1 MQPLRS
7 ATLHYMQQE
16 DLTLAKIETKAATDA
31 IDKFHAFTA
40 ALNFLVQVM
49 NLFVITRTSRS
60 ENKDSGTHFTQL
72 SIQAQFR

>member
-1 MQPLRS
+1 MMQPLRS

-40 ALNFLVQVM
+40 ALNFFGAGNEL
-49 NLFVITRTSRS
+49 IRDY
-60 ENKDSGTHFTQL
+60 EN
-72 SIQAQFR
+72 